1 MCSGRQEKMELK
13 DKKVLV
19 LGMGISGMGMVDLL
33 ERRGAKVVVGEIKVT
48 REMQVKA
55 KELEGRGIR
64 VHLGTHPLHLLDH
77 QDLVV
82 PSPGISLDIPLLQ
95 GAKDKSISIMGE
107 LELASRFIKDTSLV
121 AITGTNGKTTTTFL
135 TGQIL
140 KRARGDVEVA
150 GNIGTS
156 LSGVARKKS
165 SIIVVEVSSFQL
177 ETIEKFH
184 PFISCILNISPDHL
198 DRHHSFSQYA
208 HLKGR
213 IFLNQSKRDFTIL
226 NRDDP
231 LVHTLAEKTRA
242 RRVFVSQKNQ
252 PDLGVFLRKGRIIAR
267 FDREEE
273 VASLSRI
280 RFPGSYNL
288 ENILSAVAISSLYRV
303 NPEVIRDVLEKFK
316 GLPHRAE
323 TVGGVRGIQFINDS
337 KATNEGAVKRCLE
350 GVRGPVILIMGGR
363 DKGANFSILRSLIR
377 EKVKEIILIGEAKE
391 KIEEELSGICP
402 VVKSDELPS
411 AVKYAFSE
419 AEAGDSVLLSPG
431 CTSFDEFKSFEER
444 GEVFKREVEKLRE
457 KYEKQN

>member
-1 MCSGRQEKMELK
+1 MELK

-323 TVGGVRGIQFINDS
+323 TVGGVRGVQFINDS

-402 VVKSDELPS
+402 VVKWDELPR

>member
-1 MCSGRQEKMELK
+1 MKLK

-19 LGMGISGMGMVDLL
+19 LGMGISGTGMVDLL
-33 ERRGAKVVVGEIKVT
+33 ERQGAKVVVGEIKNAAQ
-48 REMQVKA
+48 MQVKA
-55 KELEGRGIR
+55 KELEGRGIK
-64 VHLGTHPLHLLDH
+64 VHLGPHPLHLLDH
-77 QDLVV
+77 QDLII

-95 GAKDKSISIMGE
+95 RAKDKGISIIGE

-156 LSGVARKKS
+156 LSGVVQKKS

-198 DRHHSFSQYA
+198 DRHHSFTQYA

-213 IFLNQSKRDFTIL
+213 IFLNQNKEDFTIL
-226 NRDDP
+226 NKDDS

-242 RRVFVSQKNQ
+242 RRVFVSQKNE
-252 PDLGVFLRKGRIIAR
+252 PDLGVFLKKGRIIAR
-267 FDREEE
+267 FGREEE
-273 VASLSRI
+273 IASLSRI

-303 NPEVIRDVLEKFK
+303 SPEVMRDVLEKFK

-323 TVGGVRGIQFINDS
+323 AVGRVRSVQFINDS
-337 KATNEGAVKRCLE
+337 KATNEGAVKRCLG

-377 EKVKEIILIGEAKE
+377 DKVKQIVLVGEAKE
-391 KIEEELSGICP
+391 KIKEELSGICP
-402 VVKSDELPS
+402 MVESDELPS
-411 AVKYAFSE
+411 AVRYAFNS
-419 AEAGDSVLLSPG
+419 AEPGDSVLLSPG

-457 KYEKQN
+457 EYEKQN

>member
-1 MCSGRQEKMELK
+1 MKLK

-19 LGMGISGMGMVDLL
+19 LGMGISGMGMIDLL
-33 ERRGAKVVVGEIKVT
+33 EKQGAKVVVGEIKDT
-48 REMQVKA
+48 PEMQVKA
-55 KELEGRGIR
+55 KELEGRGIK
-64 VHLGTHPLHLLDH
+64 VHLGPHSLYLLDH
-77 QDLVV
+77 QDLIL

-95 GAKDKSISIMGE
+95 RAKDKGISIMGE

-140 KRARGDVEVA
+140 KRAREDVEVA

-156 LSGVARKKS
+156 LSGVAQRKS

-184 PFISCILNISPDHL
+184 PFISSILNISPDHL
-198 DRHHSFSQYA
+198 DRHHSFGQYA

-213 IFLNQSKRDFTIL
+213 IFLNQNKEDFTIL
-226 NRDDP
+226 NKDDP
-231 LVHTLAEKTRA
+231 LVHSLAKKTRA

-252 PDLGVFLRKGRIIAR
+252 SDLGVFLRKGRIIAR
-267 FDREEE
+267 FGREEE
-273 VASLSRI
+273 IASLSRI
-280 RFPGSYNL
+280 KFPGFYNL

-303 NPEVIRDVLEKFK
+303 SSEVIRDVLERFK

-323 TVGGVRGIQFINDS
+323 DVGRVGGVRFINDS
-337 KATNEGAVKRCLE
+337 KGTNEGAVKRCLE

-363 DKGANFSILRSLIR
+363 DKGANFSILRPLIE

-391 KIEEELSGICP
+391 KIEKELSGICP
-402 VVKSDELPS
+402 IVKSDELPS
-411 AVKYAFSE
+411 AVRYAFDG

-431 CTSFDEFKSFEER
+431 CTSFDQFKSFEER
-444 GEVFKREVEKLRE
+444 GEIFKREVGKLRE
-457 KYEKQN
+457 EHEKQS